1 MTDDSPS
8 DTFTPEDDGP
18 HPATGDFYETETF
31 WYSFFVPERGIGGWL
46 YTSLR
51 ATAGVC
57 AGGAWIWDG
66 RASEPWRAPF
76 FEQFSWLKYPDQ
88 PRAPQRLD
96 FPTGMTI
103 EVRDPLRSYDVSY
116 NDRDRLSVELHFE
129 ALEPPVPL
137 RAGAPPYPKAHHFD
151 QTGHVTGTIRLD
163 GEQIAVDCYAM
174 RDRSWGRRTERG
186 YSRVGYAWA
195 ASPELSL
202 LTYSLPTDTSD
213 NIHSGYLRIGD
224 EIAYIAD
231 GRRIVERDP
240 SNRWV
245 TRVAIDATDELG
257 RQVHAEGRAVSR
269 LILPGSTS
277 ICVNTSLEW
286 IVDGTIVHGEDQDV
300 WPTKAFSAR
309 TPIDKETPR

>member
-1 MTDDSPS
+1 
-8 DTFTPEDDGP
+8 
-18 HPATGDFYETETF
+18 
-31 WYSFFVPERGIGGWL
+31 
-46 YTSLR
+46 
-51 ATAGVC
+51 
-57 AGGAWIWDG
+57 
-66 RASEPWRAPF
+66 
-76 FEQFSWLKYPDQ
+76 
-88 PRAPQRLD
+88 
-96 FPTGMTI
+96 MTI
-103 EVRDPLRSYDVSY
+103 DVRNPLMSYDMSY

-186 YSRVGYAWA
+186 YSRIGYAWA
-195 ASPELSL
+195 ASPALSL

-213 NIHSGYLRIGD
+213 NVHTGYLRIGH

-240 SNRWV
+240 SNKWV
-245 TRVAIDATDELG
+245 TKVAIDATDELG

-286 IVDGTIVHGEDQDV
+286 TVDGTIVHGEDQDV

-309 TPIDKETPR
+309 TPINKKTSR